1 MKYILT
7 GRSAVNNYIEG
18 DYKEVA
24 NLITNNEGDIFGIS
38 SLDEIYELVEQLK
51 GWDDFCVITSLER
64 NKILQHFEK

>member
-7 GRSAVNNYIEG
+7 GHLAVNNYIEG